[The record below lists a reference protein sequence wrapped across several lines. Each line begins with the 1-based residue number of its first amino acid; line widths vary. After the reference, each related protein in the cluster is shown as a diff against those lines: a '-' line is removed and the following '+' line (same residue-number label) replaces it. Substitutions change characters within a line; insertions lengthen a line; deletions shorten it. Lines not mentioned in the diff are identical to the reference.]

1 MMVIIEAQR
10 ANQRTVGIASE
21 QSKFELWFL
30 KAVMTLDSSLHW
42 LMSSFR

>member
-1 MMVIIEAQR
+1 MMVIVEAQR

-21 QSKFELWFL
+21 QSQFELWIL
-30 KAVMTLDSSLHW
+30 KAVMTLNSSLHC